1 MIKKILVLALIL
13 ALSGISVASD
23 DDTEKT
29 TVIKVIEEAYLNGVF
44 NIGDPHAMKKF
55 FHEDFILRGFR
66 EGKLAVLSIAEW
78 IKIIIKNKSEGKYPP
93 EVKIRFEYP
102 LVDITVTTA
111 VVKIN
116 VFRGDKQIFTDYL
129 FLLKFPDGWKI
140 TDKIFEIQHLH
151 TAIRLPGFKGPL
163 PGSETAWHDAV

>member
-13 ALSGISVASD
+13 ALPGISVASD
-23 DDTEKT
+23 DDTEKAA
-29 TVIKVIEEAYLNGVF
+29 VIKVIEEAYLNGVF

-55 FHEDFILRGFR
+55 FHEDFLLRGFR

-78 IKIIIKNKSEGKYPP
+78 TKIIIKNKSEGKYPP

-116 VFRGDKQIFTDYL
+116 VFRGEKQIFTDYL

-140 TDKIFEIQHLH
+140 TDKIYHRH
-151 TAIRLPGFKGPL
+151 
-163 PGSETAWHDAV
+163 